1 MKPSPLHIVI
11 YSNKERIGSVESSAF
26 MASVNAPSTMF
37 VAEAIKVWNAFKE
50 AQGEPERASLE
61 LRK

>member
-1 MKPSPLHIVI
+1 MKKSPLHIVV
-11 YSNKERIGSVESSAF
+11 YSNKERIGSMDTPAF
-26 MASVNAPSTMF
+26 MKAVNAPSTMF
-37 VAEAIKVWNAFKE
+37 VAEAVKVWNAYKE